1 MSVVTISGGWYR
13 GGQIFAEC
21 LARRL
26 GYRCIDRE
34 IIVEKAAA
42 AVGAKEDVLRD
53 ALVEPPSLLDRL
65 ITHKKYVYLTELQ
78 AVLAEEVQNGRVIY
92 HGYAGHLLL
101 AGAGP
106 VLRIRILGDR
116 DLRLKTLQDQ
126 LDLTYEQAA
135 AHTYKVDEQRKKWTR
150 YLYDIDWEDPS
161 LYDMVL
167 NIGRLLQMS
176 DTCDMVVSLIR
187 GHPIFE
193 MTEAR
198 YAELRDFA
206 LASRV
211 RAELAH
217 QAPYADSHVREVSA
231 HDGRVH
237 VEGTLEEAE
246 EITDIER
253 IVTTVPGV
261 REVELRY

>member
-1 MSVVTISGGWYR
+1 MSVVTVSGGWYR

-26 GYRCIDRE
+26 GFRCIDRE
-34 IIVEKAAA
+34 VIVEKAAA
-42 AVGAKEDVLRD
+42 AAGAKEDALRD
-53 ALVEPPSLLDRL
+53 ALVDPPSLLDRL
-65 ITHKKYVYLTELQ
+65 ITHKKYVYLTEFQ
-78 AVLAEEVQNGRVIY
+78 AALAEEVQNGRVVY

-101 AGAGP
+101 ADAGP
-106 VLRIRILGDR
+106 TLRIRILGDR
-116 DLRLKTLQDQ
+116 ELRLKTLQEQ

-135 AHTYKVDEQRKKWTR
+135 THARKVDEQRRKWTQ
-150 YLYDIDWEDPS
+150 YLYGIDWEDPS

-167 NIGRLLQMS
+167 NVGRLLQMP
-176 DTCDMVVSLIR
+176 DTCDMVASLIR
-187 GHPIFE
+187 EHPTFE

-217 QAPYADSHVREVSA
+217 RAPYADSHVREVSA
-231 HDGRVH
+231 HDGRIH

-261 REVELRY
+261 KEVELRY